1 MSAMN
6 KYSNTAKLVLTIS
19 LMLTG
24 LCHTLA
30 AEESTSEKLRVGF
43 FDIPP
48 HAYPPTENVQGTAI
62 RFFDQI
68 AAQMGVEVEY
78 VYYPL
83 AHVLFMLKSDRV
95 DAVLMLAK
103 NESRSQEFVYPTAP
117 MFTTTPAIAV
127 LSDSELKTI
136 DQVIKKDSLTIGV
149 WRGGYHSPTLDK
161 NKNTIIE
168 LTGNNIASRGLEILA
183 RGKIDAL
190 FSPDSYPIIYAAK
203 KNDMGKKITIFPI
216 INEPIEVYSV
226 FSKKSGKIYIKR
238 YNDALV
244 KVKKQNTYE
253 NLLKQHAANAP

>member
-1 MSAMN
+1 MS
-6 KYSNTAKLVLTIS
+6 KYPTPIKLFFIISLLLHCWCTNASAENTAP
-19 LMLTG
+19 
-24 LCHTLA
+24 
-30 AEESTSEKLRVGF
+30 EKITVGF

-48 HAYPPTENVQGTAI
+48 HAYPPTEKAHGTSMQ
-62 RFFDQI
+62 FFDLV
-68 AAQMGVEVEY
+68 AAQIGLEVEY

-83 AHVLFMLKSDRV
+83 AHVLVMLETNRI

-103 NESRSQEFVYPTAP
+103 NEARQKDFVYPSAP
-117 MFTTTPAIAV
+117 MYTTIPAIAV

-136 DQVIKKDSLTIGV
+136 DQVVKANSLTIGV

-190 FSPDSYPIIYAAK
+190 FSPDSYPIIYAAN

-216 INEPIEVYSV
+216 TDEPIEVYSV
-226 FSKKSGKIYIKR
+226 FSKKSAATYLKR
-238 YNDALV
+238 YEDALIT
-244 KVKKQNTYE
+244 VKKQTTYE
-253 NLLKQHAANAP
+253 TLLKQHAINNP

>member
-1 MSAMN
+1 MS
-6 KYSNTAKLVLTIS
+6 KYPTPIKLFFIVS
-19 LMLTG
+19 LMLHC
-24 LCHTLA
+24 LCTNASAENA
-30 AEESTSEKLRVGF
+30 APEKLTIGF

-48 HAYPPTENVQGTAI
+48 HAYPPTEKVHGTSMQ
-62 RFFDQI
+62 FFDQV

-83 AHVLFMLKSDRV
+83 AHVLFMLESNRI

-103 NESRSQEFVYPTAP
+103 NEARSKDFVYPSAP
-117 MFTTTPAIAV
+117 MFTVIPAIAV
-127 LSDSELKTI
+127 LSNSELKTI
-136 DQVIKKDSLTIGV
+136 DQVVNTDSLVIGV

-190 FSPDSYPIIYAAK
+190 FSPDSESIVYTAK

-216 INEPIEVYSV
+216 TNEPIEVYSV
-226 FSKKSGKIYIKR
+226 FSKKSAKTYLKR
-238 YNDALV
+238 YEDALA
-244 KVKKQNTYE
+244 KVKNQTTYE
-253 NLLKQHAANAP
+253 AILKQHTIDNP